1 MDRIL
6 SNRVTVYD
14 RVLKYIVCV
23 GIVFLLVLF
32 VGGIAWKQSAIQP
45 IPQYK
50 LVPLY
55 RIVYGFLEPEKRINY
70 TKWAGGETM
79 IDRNNPDITWF
90 RPNNSKEWSAIST
103 DELTDRLVKELRLA
117 TPALSSPG
125 IYEKRKDASIH
136 NYPVQTK

>member
-1 MDRIL
+1 VDRIL
-6 SNRVTVYD
+6 SNRVTGHD

-23 GIVFLLVLF
+23 GIVFLLILF

-55 RIVYGFLEPEKRINY
+55 RTVYGFLEPEKRINY
-70 TKWAGGETM
+70 TKWRGGETM

-90 RPNNSKEWSAIST
+90 RPVNSNEWLMIST
-103 DELTDRLVKELRLA
+103 DKLTDRLVRKQQLKS
-117 TPALSSPG
+117 PVLSLQSQNA
-125 IYEKRKDASIH
+125 K
-136 NYPVQTK
+136 